1 MAENMPI
8 HLLDG
13 SPKECVSVAT
23 AGVGAT
29 APGSVGVSRAAA
41 EVRGGGRRSI
51 GGSCLI
57 THVEKK
63 KELKVRFKP
72 CECSGD
78 GSFEKYEGR

>member
-1 MAENMPI
+1 MNSAVEVLFGIGWGDDVAENMPI
-8 HLLDG
+8 HLLNG

-23 AGVGAT
+23 GVGAT

-57 THVEKK
+57 THVERKT
-63 KELKVRFKP
+63 
-72 CECSGD
+72 
-78 GSFEKYEGR
+78 EGEI